1 MKDKSISILSDI
13 VVFSKYAKYIDE
25 LNRRETWE
33 ECVERCCNMHKRKY
47 KDKNIDGTINE
58 VFKGVKDKK
67 YLPAM
72 RSLQFAGRPI
82 EISPNRM
89 FNCAFAH
96 VNCLEIFSESMFLLL
111 GGSGLGYSV
120 QPQHIKQIPSIAVTR
135 DKLKIFKLQPRRF
148 LIEDSIEGW
157 ADAVKVLFE
166 SFFIEGKKSVVFDY
180 SNIREKGARLI
191 TSGGKAPGPEPLRV
205 CLDKISEILTDKVQE
220 ESYSLSSLE
229 AHDIIC
235 HIADAVLSGGIRR
248 AALICLFSK
257 DDDEMLRCKS
267 PKKFKVFDVQDNE
280 YLIQTEDNRVY
291 KLPEYAVL
299 NQEGFIKKEI
309 EFYFTEPQRSRANN
323 SVILLRGSN
332 TKEEWDE
339 LWKEVELSGCGEP
352 GVYWT
357 NSLETGTN
365 PCVEIGLNDCQFCNL
380 TEINGGDITSQE
392 ELNARVVNATI
403 LGTLQAGYTDFHYL
417 RDKWRTVTEK
427 EALLGVS
434 ITGIGSGCLE
444 NLDLKQ
450 AAEIAKITNKNM
462 AELIGI
468 NPAARITA
476 VKPAGTT
483 SLVLGSSSGI
493 HAWHNDYYIRR
504 MRLGK
509 DEAIYKYLN
518 KKVPKLIEE
527 DIFNPKGVVL
537 SIPQKAPENAYYR
550 TEPPLKLLERVKRF
564 NIEWVREGHNSGDTI
579 NNVSC
584 TISLKEN
591 EWEDVGN
598 WMWDNKD
605 YYNGISVLPYDGG
618 SYIQAPFEDITKEKF
633 EEMYQYL
640 NDIDLTECK
649 EYEDETSH
657 NESAPACAGG
667 ACEIF

>member
-33 ECVERCCNMHKRKY
+33 ECVERCKNMHKKKY
-47 KDKNIDGTINE
+47 PKIGSVIDEI
-58 VFKGVKDKK
+58 FKGVKEKK

-96 VNCLEIFSESMFLLL
+96 VNCLEIFSEAMFLLL

-120 QPQHIKQIPSIAVTR
+120 QEHHVSQVQPIVVK
-135 DKLKIFKLQPRRF
+135 KENLKSFLANPRRF

-157 ADAVKVLFE
+157 ADSIKVLFE
-166 SFFIEGKKSVVFDY
+166 SFFVDGKKSIIFDY

-191 TSGGKAPGPEPLRV
+191 TSGGKAPGPEPLKV
-205 CLDKISEILTDKVQE
+205 CLNKLESILKEKVLQE
-220 ESYSLSSLE
+220 DYKLASIE

-257 DDDEMLRCKS
+257 HDEQMLKCKS
-267 PKKFKVFDVQDNE
+267 PKKFKVFDISGDD
-280 YLIQTEDNRVY
+280 YLIQTEDNRIY
-291 KLPEYAVL
+291 KLKGYAVL
-299 NQEGFIKKEI
+299 NQNGSLKNEV
-309 EFYFTEPQRSRANN
+309 EFYYTEPQRSRANN
-323 SVILLRGSN
+323 SVILLRNS
-332 TKEEWDE
+332 TSSEEWFK
-339 LWKEVELSGCGEP
+339 LWKEVEKSGCGEP

-380 TEINGGDITSQE
+380 TEVNGGDVDSQE
-392 ELNARVVNATI
+392 ELNNRVTFATI

-417 RDKWRTVTEK
+417 RDKWRVTTEK

-444 NLDLKQ
+444 NLDLTQ
-450 AAEIAKITNKNM
+450 AARSAKAVNGGLAYT
-462 AELIGI
+462 IGI

-493 HAWHNDYYIRR
+493 HAWHNDFYIRR

-509 DEAIYKYLN
+509 DEAIYKYLK
-518 KKVPKLIEE
+518 KKVPKLIE
-527 DIFNPKGVVL
+527 DDLMNPKGAVL

-550 TEPPLKLLERVKRF
+550 TESPLKLLERVKRF
-564 NIEWVREGHNSGDTI
+564 NIEWVREGHNSGETI

-584 TISLKEN
+584 TISLKED
-591 EWEDVGN
+591 EWDVVGK
-598 WMWDNKD
+598 WMWDNKE

-618 SYIQAPFEDITKEKF
+618 SYLQAPFEDITKEKF
-633 EEMYQYL
+633 EELYQYL
-640 NDIDLTECK
+640 TDIDLKECI

-657 NESAPACAGG
+657 TEGAMACSGG